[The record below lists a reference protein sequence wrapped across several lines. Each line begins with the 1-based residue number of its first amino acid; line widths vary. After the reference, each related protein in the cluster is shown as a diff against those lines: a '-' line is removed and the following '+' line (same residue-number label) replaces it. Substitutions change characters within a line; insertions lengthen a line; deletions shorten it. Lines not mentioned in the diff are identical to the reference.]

1 MEQHGDGRPIVQF
14 ASPAEWEAWLDQHH
28 ASSPGLWLKLAKK
41 ATGVASLTYQ
51 AALDVAL
58 CFGWIDGQKDALD
71 ERFWLQR
78 FTPRGPRSRWSRI
91 NREKA
96 EQLIEQGRMRPSGLT
111 RIEQA
116 RADGRWE
123 AAYDSASRAT
133 VPEDLQRAL
142 DADPAAAAF
151 FARLDRVNRYAI
163 LYRIQSA
170 ARPETR
176 ARRLAQLVAMLSEG
190 RTIHAPRL
198 QE

>member
-1 MEQHGDGRPIVQF
+1 MEQHEDGRPIVPF
-14 ASPAEWEAWLDQHH
+14 ASAAEWEAWLDQHH
-28 ASSPGLWLKLAKK
+28 ASSPGLWLKLAKQ
-41 ATGVASLTYQ
+41 AAGVASPTYQ
-51 AALDVAL
+51 EALDAAL
-58 CFGWIDGQKDALD
+58 CFGWIDGQKDTLD

-78 FTPRGPRSRWSRI
+78 FTPRGPRSKWSRI

-96 EQLIEQGRMRPSGLT
+96 EQLIEQGRMRPPGLT

-176 ARRLAQLVAMLSEG
+176 ARRLTQLVAMLSEG
-190 RTIHAPRL
+190 RTIHPPRL
-198 QE
+198 QG